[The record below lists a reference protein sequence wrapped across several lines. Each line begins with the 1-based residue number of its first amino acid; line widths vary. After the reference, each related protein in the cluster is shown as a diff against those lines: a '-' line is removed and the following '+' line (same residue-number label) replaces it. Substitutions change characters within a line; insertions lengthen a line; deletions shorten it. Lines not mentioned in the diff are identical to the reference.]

1 MRKSK
6 NNHKLLIEY
15 LRGVDKVKW
24 TESILDRFAMGAD
37 LPGEKMPGLP
47 LLEIVGQHRV
57 LIENH
62 KGVIAYGCNE
72 ICVKVNYGVI
82 SVCGSKLMMAKMTK
96 DQLVIT
102 GVVDSV
108 NLRRRCT

>member
-1 MRKSK
+1 MHKSK
-6 NNHKLLIEY
+6 NNHKLIIEY

-47 LLEIVGQHRV
+47 LLEIVGQNRV

-62 KGVIAYGCNE
+62 KE
-72 ICVKVNYGVI
+72 T
-82 SVCGSKLMMAKMTK
+82 SVLSEVLSSLVLLRFCMSGS
-96 DQLVIT
+96 VF
-102 GVVDSV
+102 S
-108 NLRRRCT
+108 